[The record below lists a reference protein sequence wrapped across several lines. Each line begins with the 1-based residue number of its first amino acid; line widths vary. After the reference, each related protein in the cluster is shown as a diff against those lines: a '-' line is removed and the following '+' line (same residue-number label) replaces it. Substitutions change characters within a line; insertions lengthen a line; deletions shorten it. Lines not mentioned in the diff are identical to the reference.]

1 MKTID
6 RSFTDPLFELTDG
19 AGSRRWLFL
28 GDSITQG
35 AEHTYGQR
43 DYTQLF
49 QERVRYEMSRPKD
62 LVLNA
67 AVSGATVS
75 ACLTDLDRILA
86 GYVPDVAFV
95 MLGTNDASEN
105 RAIAPEDFARDLGAV
120 VSRLRKA
127 GAQVILQ
134 TPNPIIPEGA
144 APYTAQFAPILAKI
158 RAVAE
163 EDEVALVDHE
173 EHWNS
178 YFSANP
184 KAFAAYFMCD
194 GIHPNAL
201 GHRLLATGLFKA
213 LDIFDPMSLTCRLFV
228 P

>member
-6 RSFTDPLFELTDG
+6 RSFTDPLLGLTDG
-19 AGSRRWLFL
+19 SESRRWLFL

-43 DYTQLF
+43 DYPQLF
-49 QERVRYEMSRPKD
+49 QERVRYEMGRPKD
-62 LVLNA
+62 LV
-67 AVSGATVS
+67 S
-75 ACLTDLDRILA
+75 ACLADLERILA
-86 GYVPDVAFV
+86 GYLPDVAFV
-95 MLGTNDASEN
+95 MLGTNDASED
-105 RAIAPEDFARDLGAV
+105 RAIAPEDFARDLRAV
-120 VSRLRKA
+120 VRSLRRT
-127 GAQVILQ
+127 GSQVILQ
-134 TPNPIIPEGA
+134 TPNPIILESA
-144 APYTAQFAPILAKI
+144 APYAARFAPVLAKI

-184 KAFAAYFMCD
+184 KAFAPYFMCD

-201 GHRLLATGLFKA
+201 GHRLLANGLFQA
-213 LDIFDPMSLTCRLFV
+213 LDICDPMSQTCRLFI

>member
-6 RSFTDPLFELTDG
+6 RSFTDPLLGLTDG
-19 AGSRRWLFL
+19 SESRRWLFL

-49 QERVRYEMSRPKD
+49 QERVRYEMGRPKD

-75 ACLTDLDRILA
+75 ACLADLERILA
-86 GYVPDVAFV
+86 GYLPDVAFV
-95 MLGTNDASEN
+95 MLGTNDASED
-105 RAIAPEDFARDLGAV
+105 RAIAPEDFARDLRAV
-120 VSRLRKA
+120 VRSLRRT
-127 GAQVILQ
+127 GSQVILQ
-134 TPNPIIPEGA
+134 TPNPIILESA
-144 APYTAQFAPILAKI
+144 APYAARFAPVLAKI

-184 KAFAAYFMCD
+184 KAFAPYFMCD

-201 GHRLLATGLFKA
+201 GHRLLANGLFQA
-213 LDIFDPMSLTCRLFV
+213 LDICDPMSQTCRLFI